1 MAWYLVETRYCPIL
15 KTEVA
20 LLEQRIY
27 PRSDHL
33 SDMAY
38 RVLARRCSHDLICN
52 ANDHI
57 HCRWAY
63 TNPAWDPFEE
73 GTD

>member
-52 ANDHI
+52 A
-57 HCRWAY
+57 
-63 TNPAWDPFEE
+63 
-73 GTD
+73 